1 VCVCVCVCARA
12 RACVCVLFMSGGLRR
27 REEVNGCL
35 GVRGSGF
42 RTCSPS
48 SVHTA
53 HFPHTHLQRLPNHV
67 GVQQYGVAALQS
79 FAMGTEDRQEV
90 WSLSCCPYSFLLFPY
105 STCLVLPSAS
115 HARGCCALSI
125 NQGTLARSFLLPHS
139 EDPPG
144 HRSVG
149 KHRGRLGGTLSCF
162 AQQRDNAGGEAARK
176 RRRHIHAR
184 APAEPY
190 VPPSRARPNL
200 ITTTCG
206 CESIKHIGQSL
217 DNCSWASAAVLFR
230 RRLPRWR

>member
-1 VCVCVCVCARA
+1 MRCDEPRPVCVCVCE
-12 RACVCVLFMSGGLRR
+12 CVLFMSCGLRG

-125 NQGTLARSFLLPHS
+125 NQGTLARGSAFLLP
-139 EDPPG
+139 
-144 HRSVG
+144 RSS
-149 KHRGRLGGTLSCF
+149 LTLRTHQGIEVSG
-162 AQQRDNAGGEAARK
+162 NIEVVLAA
-176 RRRHIHAR
+176 
-184 APAEPY
+184 P
-190 VPPSRARPNL
+190 
-200 ITTTCG
+200 
-206 CESIKHIGQSL
+206 
-217 DNCSWASAAVLFR
+217 
-230 RRLPRWR
+230 